1 MTSNIQFES
10 PWRFWHGVG
19 ILASAMTLYALLS
32 WAHMELVR
40 QTVGFDAYLGAGPRL
55 PAHVLV
61 TGQWIKAVALL
72 AVLALLARTSGRL
85 DWRALGLRRV
95 GIFWIVLASGLA
107 VGLFGFRL
115 LLAKAIAITLPGWA
129 DFMPAPFVFSGEA
142 NLLFSLMFLVTTILV
157 TPFAEEI
164 FFRGFLFKWMSGH
177 RPIWLAALVSSTL
190 FGVMHILPPQ
200 AISAALL
207 ALVLCWLYWRTGSIW
222 PAIAAHVV
230 NNALGVLIG
239 ASGLAGLTAG

>member
-1 MTSNIQFES
+1 
-10 PWRFWHGVG
+10 
-19 ILASAMTLYALLS
+19 
-32 WAHMELVR
+32 
-40 QTVGFDAYLGAGPRL
+40 
-55 PAHVLV
+55 
-61 TGQWIKAVALL
+61 
-72 AVLALLARTSGRL
+72 
-85 DWRALGLRRV
+85 
-95 GIFWIVLASGLA
+95 
-107 VGLFGFRL
+107 
-115 LLAKAIAITLPGWA
+115 
-129 DFMPAPFVFSGEA
+129 MPAPFVFSGEA